1 MDDMVRVPGTPG
13 YKFSCAG
20 VEDEGD
26 DAHGAENLKI
36 VLCWLFQP
44 LYVCPEPVLVK
55 CSFLYTSRACLGKII
70 NCLAQNGA

>member
-1 MDDMVRVPGTPG
+1 MDDMVRVPGTPTTG

-36 VLCWLFQP
+36 VLAVSTSLR
-44 LYVCPEPVLVK
+44 L
-55 CSFLYTSRACLGKII
+55 SRACLAKSFQHL
-70 NCLAQNGA
+70 NSMPTQNEAGG